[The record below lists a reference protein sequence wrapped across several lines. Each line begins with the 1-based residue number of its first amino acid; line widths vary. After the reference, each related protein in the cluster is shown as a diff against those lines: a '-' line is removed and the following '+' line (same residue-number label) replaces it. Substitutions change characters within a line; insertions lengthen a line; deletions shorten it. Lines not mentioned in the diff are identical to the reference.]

1 VVANGTTY
9 WDMANG
15 YNTSIEEEASEDI
28 PMDIPEDAGTGEDA
42 GYTAYHNT
50 YAGGMGDMDCE
61 FDLYP
66 DGTVQ
71 FYVVGNEFMTDVY
84 AGTYT
89 QDGDTVTITGLT
101 NVDASSSYT
110 IPGLWEGLIDPATGD
125 AVLTVSE
132 DGTCTAAE

>member
-1 VVANGTTY
+1 
-9 WDMANG
+9 
-15 YNTSIEEEASEDI
+15 
-28 PMDIPEDAGTGEDA
+28 
-42 GYTAYHNT
+42 
-50 YAGGMGDMDCE
+50 MDCE

-71 FYVVGNEFMTDVY
+71 FYIVGNEMMTDVY

-125 AVLTVSE
+125 AALIVNE